1 MMRTFLVIS
10 FLGFCT
16 TSYAELLELTTFR
29 IDIKDGWMYEIDSG
43 DRKQIDIFHSDRNS
57 TLKLMTI
64 NAPAL
69 VTADTLRNMTNVDL
83 SAPLTWQQ
91 WGDYAGYQYDYAE
104 GDSFFRQ
111 WWLARDAEVLLVVY
125 TSNAISDDV
134 EIDVI
139 NRMVNSI
146 SAK

>member
-29 IDIKDGWMYEIDSG
+29 IDIKDGWTYEIDSG
-43 DRKQIDIFHSDRNS
+43 NRKQIDIFHPDRNS
-57 TLKLMTI
+57 SLTLITI
-64 NAPAL
+64 SAPAL

-83 SAPLTWQQ
+83 SVPLTWQQ